1 MNRARNRAQS
11 SPSPVSD
18 PNPAHSFSPCSKAWY
33 VLNTLSSSQ
42 HVFSLQFFISNI
54 HLSFGLLSNVM
65 WMETRC
71 LFWTQQNKRRVTEPI
86 LPQSKLVLTATP
98 TVGDR
103 LCGTGPVLIWQYV
116 PAQWVRKMFQMCQVV
131 QKSPSVPGQNNCC
144 VPQEQGIEMRSNI
157 PRMAYVI
164 HIPCW
169 QQRTTAFKRV
179 PQTCMKGCKG

>member
-1 MNRARNRAQS
+1 MLCSFETSVTKSRVTHIQGHIQSLLFRKALSAYSKCKGKPRRRSWTEPGTEPRALAIQLILTQCLHT
-11 SPSPVSD
+11 PLP
-18 PNPAHSFSPCSKAWY
+18 PPAPARD

-86 LPQSKLVLTATP
+86 LPQSKLVLTTTP

-103 LCGTGPVLIWQYV
+103 LCGTGPVLI
-116 PAQWVRKMFQMCQVV
+116 
-131 QKSPSVPGQNNCC
+131 
-144 VPQEQGIEMRSNI
+144 
-157 PRMAYVI
+157 
-164 HIPCW
+164 
-169 QQRTTAFKRV
+169 
-179 PQTCMKGCKG
+179 